1 MSIDPT
7 DVAQTTATATTTTT
21 TTTTNT
27 TSSTSSLPSIVGAEE
42 EEESTLV
49 EISASS
55 SSSSPTTVSS
65 LSPSSR
71 TSSTAVTTGEDG
83 PESQTHPGDDAT
95 ATAHES
101 KQPTTAKAAAMTILC
116 EDATTVSLDYSEA
129 STVALVAD
137 LTPEQIHRQQQ
148 QQQQPTLA
156 PVAAHVATDLPVE
169 QSRNL
174 FPIQSSSSL
183 STPSSSEEYDE
194 SVNNTSSTEGALN
207 VSSSNINDNNNSTA
221 IGNTTVV
228 PESELSAIESAL
240 PPGSSTVTLVT
251 STPENSPTSGSKSD
265 EQQRQAPIEIVQIFP
280 PTAKTLSSSL
290 VTSSSSSSSSSTPS
304 SGSPPSSAASVASS
318 TSSSPSASPL
328 AVDQQQQPPAT
339 INTTPV
345 APPQVQ
351 SEVAPSKMDDS
362 AAIGEPE
369 IADLLA
375 VKSDQQQQQQHGEVT
390 KFVYHNRTSS
400 SSPQLQSS
408 LKKYKMGER
417 SSESARRVS
426 FPQDAQLITGY
437 LEPIDPWAC
446 VTIISVPELIELYR
460 TSCTKHSTQPLP
472 AITEHLTKLDLAVNQ
487 RIPLLSLKDQNL
499 SHGSCEALEE
509 IFKRVQ
515 YRSINLSN
523 AGLDDTSA
531 SVLFDMIEYY
541 EATNELDISDNL
553 AMTNKSWL
561 AAINMIKKSQAL
573 NVLIARGPG
582 ISEHH
587 AMNLAKALNT
597 SALHTLRLEHCELSQ
612 RPLATLCNLL
622 KRNTV
627 LRELSLAHNQL
638 TCDDAKN
645 IANLLRANYYIQLL
659 DISHNSIGD
668 KGVEYI
674 VTALIDQS
682 IYFKTVQE
690 TKRKSEFS
698 FADLSSS
705 LHNINSNKHYFP
717 HPYGGGGKTSQQRL
731 CQPKQP
737 PPEQPKLS
745 ESSLSAAMSPTP
757 MAMAARSV
765 SDDTPKTP
773 PPTPSLPV
781 VRTPSGEALLTAGS
795 LSPPVE
801 TQEEE
806 PPPSPPVAAIVVVA
820 AETALEESSDLLLHD
835 KSTNNDSGLN
845 SSVSSEADQ
854 TNSDSSGNLVAG
866 VMVVESTEVQKIN
879 ESARSEAEQQLATG
893 EAKGDTTS
901 DISGDN
907 LVDSGL
913 VVCDHP
919 EDNSRTES
927 ASDVEVCTGE
937 AAGEKQTLELAFD
950 LSGDEVDVKG
960 PKKARLAKQDSVL
973 SEFEASMPELRL
985 KTTTEIPKKM
995 STPSGKTEEPMDE
1008 DTPEVCTDYD
1018 DSNLKI
1024 VEENLLVDRSINAT
1038 SRTQHDTKEAEEDRT
1053 NLTDNDDSAPV
1064 TPLATHKKD
1073 ELQLLLEKSK
1083 QREEQDDESIDPP
1096 PLLKSTLP
1104 IIETVP
1110 SSGPI
1115 SPEVITSMSVPEN
1128 LGSIPLKIVES
1139 DKPLSRSLDSAGSAD
1154 FGSSFLGGSQ
1164 PPAFPQERSFSSESL
1179 NSETSVDSNDSKSSL
1194 KIIESKFAARNGT
1207 LERQQ
1212 SNAANREAQQA
1223 EQSANTP
1230 CGLQVLVLWNNE
1242 ITRNAAQTFS
1252 DLIENTSTLEILNVG
1267 CNLLCN
1273 DFVAS
1278 IKSSLKV
1285 NSSVTSLGLQGAHL
1299 SDNGAKVMAEVIEFG
1314 GNATLQRIDLRNNN
1328 ILATGLEHLNEAM
1341 KSNKTVTR
1349 IDLDDVPRRV
1359 VENSIDI
1366 GPEYARLLNSLRS
1379 QCERN
1384 KNPQEP
1390 SEPISTSIKRL
1401 RGSHLNSRKISLTCS
1416 SIRVA
1421 PSGTTAG
1428 EKHHHHLLDP
1438 SKKTGGRLRSPLP
1451 SPIPSPI
1458 ASPVPS
1464 PSRNRFQVTR
1474 VGESTGSTSSLT
1486 SINATSNTSTSPS
1499 PSSTGSSPT
1508 LFFAANS
1515 RFRVVTVEE
1524 PASAP
1529 PSSSSSVPNYP
1540 LGKLSSS
1547 SISPSPLVTS
1557 GISRMPPSSSSS
1569 APALSSF
1576 VSSSKLTSSPIL
1588 QQSVATNTNLSPV
1601 LVTSPQPS
1609 IVQSPQPSLQQQQQP
1624 LSATPAS
1631 LPPTPK
1637 SKHTRL
1643 PSTSSST
1650 LNDSVISS
1658 TSIESP
1664 DLEVKR
1670 FMTGGGTV
1678 STGHHTRT
1686 HSSTMDDSCCSSI
1699 SSSIDSIDNVHFS
1712 NNNNNNNT
1720 SISSTDE
1727 SFDLIVSSPSSSSIS
1742 IGSVSTAP
1750 LVKSTASQQADI
1762 TLIPQQKQQSEHQQ
1776 HQQKQHSQKPVNPT
1790 SNKES
1795 PNLLGVNV
1803 NLLKVKNN
1811 SLSSLE
1817 MSTSSQE
1824 SLLYDVQDLSS
1835 VSSISSLSGGG
1846 GSSSLVGGIAAG
1858 TARLTTAAA
1867 CSGNSNENTLTSIQ
1881 SLDRDVRPAPG
1892 KSSEKPPRVR
1902 KTSWIASIGNHPKT
1916 TDTSSTGSSGGNSS
1930 GGGSGYS
1937 PAIEKLLAIFNPGNL
1952 FSSNKSSPPSS
1963 ECGTAST
1970 GGGSSSTAAAAA
1982 KENTSSS
1989 QPPSRKESPMGGLFA
2004 WTTKS
2009 SKDEEK
2015 VLKVNV
2021 SPENT
2026 ITPQQQQ
2033 HHQVGISQ
2041 HSPQLP
2047 AFSVEN
2053 ISSQLKAEIKENI
2066 SPENTITNKL
2076 LVNPPPSSQ
2085 VLTTPVQAPMA
2096 TAAGSPHPKVIFHL
2110 GGDYEDSEDDI
2121 DTLTSKFG
2129 GGSGGTTGVNPL
2141 SHPPLSSSILGTSAG
2156 STTTNSSGISIGS
2169 STMAEGS
2176 PIPGSGVA
2184 ILQTSHL
2191 GQLARDSL
2199 TTMFK
2204 NSSLTSQD
2212 SIRSMDSLA
2221 EMAEVQ
2227 HQTMQVPLQHPPHQQ
2242 QQHQQHQQPD
2252 DTQAQ

>member
-1 MSIDPT
+1 MSIEPSN
-7 DVAQTTATATTTTT
+7 VAQTTATTIQTATTTTT
-21 TTTTNT
+21 TTATT
-27 TSSTSSLPSIVGAEE
+27 LPSIGAEE

-55 SSSSPTTVSS
+55 SSSPTTVSS

-71 TSSTAVTTGEDG
+71 AGSTGT
-83 PESQTHPGDDAT
+83 GDDAP
-95 ATAHES
+95 ES
-101 KQPTTAKAAAMTILC
+101 HPEDPTGVDGKSATTASTTTKAMTISR
-116 EDATTVSLDYSEA
+116 EDVAASLDSSEA

-148 QQQQPTLA
+148 QQQPTLA
-156 PVAAHVATDLPVE
+156 PVAAQVATDTPVE
-169 QSRNL
+169 QQRNL

-194 SVNNTSSTEGALN
+194 PVNTSSTEGALN
-207 VSSSNINDNNNSTA
+207 VSSSNNQLNNNNSTTA
-221 IGNTTVV
+221 IVNNTNNSSI
-228 PESELSAIESAL
+228 EQREAAGELSSIESAL
-240 PPGSSTVTLVT
+240 PHVPSGSTPILVT
-251 STPENSPTSGSKSD
+251 STPENSPCSKSE
-265 EQQRQAPIEIVQIFP
+265 EQRPAPIEIVQIFP
-280 PTAKTLSSSL
+280 STAKTLSSTITFSSSSSSPSS
-290 VTSSSSSSSSSTPS
+290 VSASSSSSSSSGPS
-304 SGSPPSSAASVASS
+304 SASS
-318 TSSSPSASPL
+318 TSSSPSVSPL
-328 AVDQQQQPPAT
+328 AVDQQPQSTATTAAAAASSEATAAAPEPRAEVVPPMA
-339 INTTPV
+339 
-345 APPQVQ
+345 
-351 SEVAPSKMDDS
+351 KMDDT
-362 AAIGEPE
+362 IGGSEPE
-369 IADLLA
+369 IE
-375 VKSDQQQQQQHGEVT
+375 VKFDQEVPQSVAEVSKT
-390 KFVYHNRTSS
+390 AATLMYHNRDSS

-417 SSESARRVS
+417 SSESGRRVS

-446 VTIISVPELIELYR
+446 VTVISVAELIDLYK
-460 TSCTKHSTQPLP
+460 TSCRKHYTEPLP
-472 AITEHLTKLDLAVNQ
+472 IITEHLNKLDLAANQ
-487 RIPLLSLKDQNL
+487 RVPSLSLKDQNL

-541 EATNELDISDNL
+541 EAANELDVSDNL

-561 AAINMIKKSQAL
+561 AAINMVKKSQAL
-573 NVLIARGPG
+573 NVLIARGPEL
-582 ISEHH
+582 SDHH
-587 AMNLAKALNT
+587 ATDLAKALNT

-612 RPLATLCNLL
+612 RPLASLCNLL

-645 IANLLRANYYIQLL
+645 IAGLLRSNYYIQLL
-659 DISHNSIGD
+659 DISNNKIGD

-674 VTALIDQS
+674 VSALIEQS
-682 IYFKTVQE
+682 IYFKTMQE

-705 LHNINSNKHYFP
+705 LQNINSNKNYFP
-717 HPYGGGGKTSQQRL
+717 NPYGKTSQQRL
-731 CQPKQP
+731 CHSVKHTHAKQQQD
-737 PPEQPKLS
+737 QPKLP
-745 ESSLSAAMSPTP
+745 ESSLSGAMSPTP
-757 MAMAARSV
+757 LAMVAKEI
-765 SDDTPKTP
+765 PKTP
-773 PPTPSLPV
+773 PPTPALP
-781 VRTPSGEALLTAGS
+781 VRTPSGEGLHMVTS

-806 PPPSPPVAAIVVVA
+806 PPPSPPSAKTAVAAT
-820 AETALEESSDLLLHD
+820 TALEESSDLQE

-845 SSVSSEADQ
+845 SSVSSEAEQ
-854 TNSDSSGNLVAG
+854 TNSDSSGSI
-866 VMVVESTEVQKIN
+866 VVSTEVQNTQKSSSCL
-879 ESARSEAEQQLATG
+879 EEHSVGLVGVTTALDGVGDSETP
-893 EAKGDTTS
+893 S

-913 VVCDHP
+913 VVCDQA
-919 EDNSRTES
+919 DNSRTDR
-927 ASDVEVCTGE
+927 ASDVDGPGE
-937 AAGEKQTLELAFD
+937 GVGEKQTIELSFD
-950 LSGDEVDVKG
+950 LGVDEVDVKG
-960 PKKARLAKQDSVL
+960 PKKARLAKQDSIL
-973 SEFEASMPELRL
+973 SEFESSMPELRL
-985 KTTTEIPKKM
+985 KTDIPKKN
-995 STPSGKTEEPMDE
+995 STGNRTEEPMEE
-1008 DTPEVCTDYD
+1008 DTPEICADYD

-1038 SRTQHDTKEAEEDRT
+1038 NSEHKDTKEPADKP

-1073 ELQLLLEKSK
+1073 ELQLLLEKAK
-1083 QREEQDDESIDPP
+1083 QQEEQEASSEPP
-1096 PLLKSTLP
+1096 PLLQSTIP
-1104 IIETVP
+1104 IIE
-1110 SSGPI
+1110 PI
-1115 SPEVITSMSVPEN
+1115 STGPSVEVTTSISVPEN
-1128 LGSIPLKIVES
+1128 LGTIPLKIVKTEVK

-1154 FGSSFLGGSQ
+1154 YDSPFLGGNQ
-1164 PPAFPQERSFSSESL
+1164 APVFPNERSFSSESL

-1212 SNAANREAQQA
+1212 SSVNREVPPPD
-1223 EQSANTP
+1223 QSANSP

-1278 IKSSLKV
+1278 IKSSLKS

-1299 SDNGAKVMAEVIEFG
+1299 SDNGAKVMGDVIEFG
-1314 GNATLQRIDLRNNN
+1314 GNATLQRIDMRNNN
-1328 ILATGLEHLNEAM
+1328 ILAAGLEHLNEAM

-1349 IDLDDVPRRV
+1349 IDLDDVPRRMTG
-1359 VENSIDI
+1359 SSLDI
-1366 GPEYARLLNSLRS
+1366 GPEYTRLLNNIRA

-1384 KNPQEP
+1384 KNPPEQ
-1390 SEPISTSIKRL
+1390 SEPISTSMKRL
-1401 RGSHLNSRKISLTCS
+1401 RASHFSSRKISLTCP
-1416 SIRVA
+1416 SIRA
-1421 PSGTTAG
+1421 PPTGTTVG

-1438 SKKTGGRLRSPLP
+1438 NKKTGGRLRSPLP

-1486 SINATSNTSTSPS
+1486 SINNTSNTSTSPS

-1524 PASAP
+1524 PA
-1529 PSSSSSVPNYP
+1529 SSSSSVPNYP

-1576 VSSSKLTSSPIL
+1576 VSSPKLTSSPIL
-1588 QQSVATNTNLSPV
+1588 QSVATNTPLPPV
-1601 LVTSPQPS
+1601 LVQHQQLLQQAPLVLSQLPSHPQQTQFP
-1609 IVQSPQPSLQQQQQP
+1609 PSLP
-1624 LSATPAS
+1624 ATPAS
-1631 LPPTPK
+1631 VPPTPK

-1643 PSTSSST
+1643 PSTSST

-1670 FMTGGGTV
+1670 FMSGAAGSYP
-1678 STGHHTRT
+1678 STGHTRT

-1699 SSSIDSIDNVHFS
+1699 SSSIDSIDNAHFR
-1712 NNNNNNNT
+1712 NT

-1727 SFDLIVSSPSSSSIS
+1727 SFDLIVTSPSSSSIS

-1750 LVKSTASQQADI
+1750 LVKSTSSQQGDI
-1762 TLIPQQKQQSEHQQ
+1762 TLIPQKQQQQQQQQQQ
-1776 HQQKQHSQKPVNPT
+1776 HQQKPQPQSLIPTIKEPPSILVNA
-1790 SNKES
+1790 
-1795 PNLLGVNV
+1795 

-1824 SLLYDVQDLSS
+1824 SLYDVQDLSS
-1835 VSSISSLSGGG
+1835 VSVSSCSG
-1846 GSSSLVGGIAAG
+1846 GSSSLVGGVVA
-1858 TARLTTAAA
+1858 ARLTAHPASS
-1867 CSGNSNENTLTSIQ
+1867 CGNSNENTLTSIQ
-1881 SLDRDVRPAPG
+1881 SLEKDAKPAGAG

-1902 KTSWIASIGNHPKT
+1902 KTSWIPSIGNHPKA
-1916 TDTSSTGSSGGNSS
+1916 DSGSTALSGGN
-1930 GGGSGYS
+1930 SGYS
-1937 PAIEKLLAIFNPGNL
+1937 PAIEKLMSIFHNP
-1952 FSSNKSSPPSS
+1952 FSSSKSSPPSS
-1963 ECGTAST
+1963 ECGTVTT
-1970 GGGSSSTAAAAA
+1970 GGGSSTAA

-1989 QPPSRKESPMGGLFA
+1989 QPPSRKESPMGGLFGWA
-2004 WTTKS
+2004 TKS
-2009 SKDEEK
+2009 AKDEDK

-2026 ITPQQQQ
+2026 ITPQVHAVSHSQQ
-2033 HHQVGISQ
+2033 
-2041 HSPQLP
+2041 SPQLP
-2047 AFSVEN
+2047 AFSVD
-2053 ISSQLKAEIKENI
+2053 SMPSQLKAEIKENI
-2066 SPENTITNKL
+2066 SPENTINNKL

-2085 VLTTPVQAPMA
+2085 AITTPVGAAVPAPIA

-2121 DTLTSKFG
+2121 DTLTNKYGGGG
-2129 GGSGGTTGVNPL
+2129 GGSVGTGLN
-2141 SHPPLSSSILGTSAG
+2141 PPLSTSILGTSAG
-2156 STTTNSSGISIGS
+2156 STTTNSSGISIS
-2169 STMAEGS
+2169 SNMADGS
-2176 PIPGSGVA
+2176 PIPPPSGGSIG

-2221 EMAEVQ
+2221 EMTETQIASRPHQ
-2227 HQTMQVPLQHPPHQQ
+2227 HHQQ
-2242 QQHQQHQQPD
+2242 QQPRPD
-2252 DTQAQ
+2252 DTHQAQ

>member
-7 DVAQTTATATTTTT
+7 EVAAQTTASTTTTT
-21 TTTTNT
+21 TTA
-27 TSSTSSLPSIVGAEE
+27 SSSLLSSILGAEE

-55 SSSSPTTVSS
+55 SSSPTTVSS

-71 TSSTAVTTGEDG
+71 TSTGEDG
-83 PESQTHPGDDAT
+83 PESHPEEAVRDSA
-95 ATAHES
+95 
-101 KQPTTAKAAAMTILC
+101 KTTTTTKAMTNTR
-116 EDATTVSLDYSEA
+116 EDATVSLDSSEA

-148 QQQQPTLA
+148 QQQPTLA
-156 PVAAHVATDLPVE
+156 PVAAHVATDLPLQQPE
-169 QSRNL
+169 SRNL

-194 SVNNTSSTEGALN
+194 SVNTSSTEGALN
-207 VSSSNINDNNNSTA
+207 VSSSNKPLNNNNDSSTA
-221 IGNTTVV
+221 IGGNNTSPSNDQRV
-228 PESELSAIESAL
+228 PESELSAIESTL
-240 PPGSSTVTLVT
+240 PPLPSSGATITLVT
-251 STPENSPTSGSKSD
+251 STPENSPSSKSS
-265 EQQRQAPIEIVQIFP
+265 EEQRQAPIEIVQIFP
-280 PTAKTLSSSL
+280 PTAKTLSSS
-290 VTSSSSSSSSSTPS
+290 VTSSSSASSSSPS
-304 SGSPPSSAASVASS
+304 SGSPPSSGASAASS

-328 AVDQQQQPPAT
+328 AVDQQQPTSAPTAVSPSQVRAEVPPS
-339 INTTPV
+339 P
-345 APPQVQ
+345 
-351 SEVAPSKMDDS
+351 PSKMDDS
-362 AAIGEPE
+362 AIGEPE
-369 IADLLA
+369 I
-375 VKSDQQQQQQHGEVT
+375 VKSGGGDPEAIRAAT
-390 KFVYHNRTSS
+390 FVYHNRGSS

-417 SSESARRVS
+417 SGESARRVS
-426 FPQDAQLITGY
+426 FPKDAQLITGY

-460 TSCTKHSTQPLP
+460 TSCAKHFTEPLP
-472 AITEHLTKLDLAVNQ
+472 AITEHLTKLDLAANQ
-487 RIPLLSLKDQNL
+487 RVPSLSLKDQNL

-541 EATNELDISDNL
+541 EAANELDISDNL

-561 AAINMIKKSQAL
+561 AAINMVKKSQAL
-573 NVLIARGPG
+573 NVLITRGPG

-587 AMNLAKALNT
+587 ASNLAKALNS

-659 DISHNSIGD
+659 DISNNNIGD

-674 VTALIDQS
+674 VNALIDQS

-705 LHNINSNKHYFP
+705 LHNINSNKHFFP
-717 HPYGGGGKTSQQRL
+717 YPYGKTSQQQRL
-731 CQPKQP
+731 QHQQQCKPAQDP
-737 PPEQPKLS
+737 PKLS

-757 MAMAARSV
+757 LSMPA
-765 SDDTPKTP
+765 DETPKTP
-773 PPTPSLPV
+773 PPTPALP
-781 VRTPSGEALLTAGS
+781 VRTPSGEALPVVVGS

-801 TQEEE
+801 SQEEE
-806 PPPSPPVAAIVVVA
+806 PPPSPPSAAPVAA
-820 AETALEESSDLLLHD
+820 ALEESSDLHE

-845 SSVSSEADQ
+845 SSVSSEAEQ
-854 TNSDSSGNLVAG
+854 TNSDSSGG
-866 VMVVESTEVQKIN
+866 IVVGTEVQKL
-879 ESARSEAEQQLATG
+879 ESSSSSCEGEHLAAVATKAGG
-893 EAKGDTTS
+893 EGETTS

-919 EDNSRTES
+919 DNSRTDC
-927 ASDVEVCTGE
+927 ASDVEGSANDV
-937 AAGEKQTLELAFD
+937 GEKQTLELAFD
-950 LSGDEVDVKG
+950 LGGDEVDVKG
-960 PKKARLAKQDSVL
+960 PKKARLAKQDSIL
-973 SEFEASMPELRL
+973 SEFEATMPELRL
-985 KTTTEIPKKM
+985 NTDIPKKN
-995 STPSGKTEEPMDE
+995 STP
-1008 DTPEVCTDYD
+1008 
-1018 DSNLKI
+1018 N
-1024 VEENLLVDRSINAT
+1024 RSINA
-1038 SRTQHDTKEAEEDRT
+1038 SNRKQSDTKEAEDRT
-1053 NLTDNDDSAPV
+1053 DTDDSAPV

-1083 QREEQDDESIDPP
+1083 QQEEQDEEPIPP
-1096 PLLKSTLP
+1096 PPSLLP
-1104 IIETVP
+1104 VIESVP
-1110 SSGPI
+1110 SVPSV
-1115 SPEVITSMSVPEN
+1115 EVITSISVPEN
-1128 LGSIPLKIVES
+1128 LGAIPLKIVEGELK

-1154 FGSSFLGGSQ
+1154 FDSPFLGGSQ
-1164 PPAFPQERSFSSESL
+1164 PPAFPNERSFSSESL

-1212 SNAANREAQQA
+1212 SNANREAQQA
-1223 EQSANTP
+1223 DQSPNAP

-1242 ITRNAAQTFS
+1242 ITRNSAQSFS

-1273 DFVAS
+1273 DFVGS
-1278 IKSSLKV
+1278 IKGSLKS

-1328 ILATGLEHLNEAM
+1328 ILATGLDYLNDAM

-1359 VENSIDI
+1359 VENSLDI
-1366 GPEYARLLNSLRS
+1366 GPEYARLLNNIRA

-1384 KNPQEP
+1384 KHPQEP

-1401 RGSHLNSRKISLTCS
+1401 RGSHLGSRKISLTCS
-1416 SIRVA
+1416 SIRVT
-1421 PSGTTAG
+1421 PSGATAG

-1474 VGESTGSTSSLT
+1474 VGESTGGSTSSLT
-1486 SINATSNTSTSPS
+1486 SMNNTSNTSTSPS

-1524 PASAP
+1524 PA
-1529 PSSSSSVPNYP
+1529 SSSSSVPNYP

-1576 VSSSKLTSSPIL
+1576 VSSPKLTSSPI
-1588 QQSVATNTNLSPV
+1588 QQSVATNTPPV
-1601 LVTSPQPS
+1601 LLPTPTATVQPTL
-1609 IVQSPQPSLQQQQQP
+1609 QPQQP
-1624 LSATPAS
+1624 PQTQFVSPLTATPATI
-1631 LPPTPK
+1631 PPTPK
-1637 SKHTRL
+1637 PKHTRL
-1643 PSTSSST
+1643 PSTSST

-1670 FMTGGGTV
+1670 FMTGATG
-1678 STGHHTRT
+1678 SITGHHTRT

-1699 SSSIDSIDNVHFS
+1699 SSSIDSIDNAHF
-1712 NNNNNNNT
+1712 NNNT

-1750 LVKSTASQQADI
+1750 LVKSTSSQQGDI
-1762 TLIPQQKQQSEHQQ
+1762 TLIPQKQHHQKQQPQQ
-1776 HQQKQHSQKPVNPT
+1776 LLT
-1790 SNKES
+1790 TTNKE
-1795 PNLLGVNV
+1795 PPTLLVNA

-1824 SLLYDVQDLSS
+1824 SLYDVQDLSS
-1835 VSSISSLSGGG
+1835 VSVSSSSV
-1846 GSSSLVGGIAAG
+1846 GSSSLVGGVA
-1858 TARLTTAAA
+1858 ARLTLPAS
-1867 CSGNSNENTLTSIQ
+1867 SGNSNENTLTSIQ
-1881 SLDRDVRPAPG
+1881 SLDKDVKAAAG

-1902 KTSWIASIGNHPKT
+1902 KTSWISSIGNHPKA
-1916 TDTSSTGSSGGNSS
+1916 DSASTGSSGGGGGTSS
-1930 GGGSGYS
+1930 GSGYS
-1937 PAIEKLLAIFNPGNL
+1937 PAIEKLLSIFSPSNL

-1963 ECGTAST
+1963 ECGTVST
-1970 GGGSSSTAAAAA
+1970 AGGSSSAS

-1989 QPPSRKESPMGGLFA
+1989 QPPSRKESPMGGLFT
-2004 WTTKS
+2004 WSKS
-2009 SKDEEK
+2009 SRDEEK

-2026 ITPQQQQ
+2026 ITPHQQVSHSQQ
-2033 HHQVGISQ
+2033 
-2041 HSPQLP
+2041 SPQLP
-2047 AFSVEN
+2047 TFSVDN

-2066 SPENTITNKL
+2066 SPENTITTPKL
-2076 LVNPPPSSQ
+2076 LVNPPPPSSQ
-2085 VLTTPVQAPMA
+2085 AITTPVTTIVPAPVA

-2121 DTLTSKFG
+2121 DTLTSKYG
-2129 GGSGGTTGVNPL
+2129 GGSGGPGGINPL

-2156 STTTNSSGISIGS
+2156 STTTNSSGISIS
-2169 STMAEGS
+2169 SNMAEGS
-2176 PIPGSGVA
+2176 PTPSSGIGMGGMA
-2184 ILQTSHL
+2184 ILPTSHL

-2221 EMAEVQ
+2221 EMAESQTQISALHPHQ
-2227 HQTMQVPLQHPPHQQ
+2227 HQHQQ
-2242 QQHQQHQQPD
+2242 QHQPD
-2252 DTQAQ
+2252 DTQQAQ